1 MINDDSKKNLISDL
15 HLRAIETIP
24 GGNSLLSKRR
34 EMYAPGQ
41 WPSFFDESK
50 GIMVKDINGKEY
62 RDFSNFS
69 VGTNSLGY
77 GNKNV
82 DAAVIRCIS
91 KGNMS
96 TLNPPEEVYLAERL
110 IELHPWSSMAR
121 FARTGGEANSIA
133 IRIARAFTGKSKI
146 AFCGYHGWH
155 DWYLSA
161 NLKDSRNLD
170 KQVLSGLSVSGV
182 PKQLEGSSLPFV
194 EGDLEG
200 LEKILHQG
208 DVAAIKMEVM
218 RSKEPSLQYLREIK
232 ELAKKYNC
240 LLIFDECTSGFRE
253 TFGGLHLKYGI
264 EPDLAVLGKTLGN
277 GYAITSVIGTKRVM
291 RAGETTFISSSFF
304 TERIGFVAGLAALE
318 EMDRLKSWQ
327 VITRIGKAFKDRL
340 QFLANKYSLMID
352 ITGMDALTAY
362 NFKYKNSLEI
372 KTFITQEMLKENFLT
387 SNLFYSCVEHSQEDM
402 DAFFTSLD
410 KVLKR
415 LANIISNN
423 EDLTTYLE
431 GPVCHSGFQR
441 LN

>member
-1 MINDDSKKNLISDL
+1 MINDDSKKDHISDL
-15 HLRAIETIP
+15 HLRATKIIP

-34 EMYAPGQ
+34 EMYAPSQ

-170 KQVLSGLSVSGV
+170 KQLLSGLSTSGV
-182 PKQLEGSSLPFV
+182 PKELMGTSLPFL

-200 LEKILHQG
+200 LEVILRQG

-253 TFGGLHLKYGI
+253 TYGGLHLKYGI

-277 GYAITSVIGTKRVM
+277 GYAITTVIGTKRVM
-291 RAGETTFISSSFF
+291 GAGETTFISSSFF

-340 QFLANKYSLMID
+340 QSLANKHSLMID
-352 ITGMDALTAY
+352 ITGMDALTTY
-362 NFKYKNSLEI
+362 NFKYENSLEI
-372 KTFITQEMLKENFLT
+372 KTFIIQEMLKENFLT
-387 SNLFYSCVEHSQEDM
+387 SNVFYSSVEHSQEDM

>member
-1 MINDDSKKNLISDL
+1 MINDESEKDLIGDL
-15 HLRAIETIP
+15 HARAIKAIP

-41 WPSFFDESK
+41 WPAFFDEAR
-50 GIMVKDINGKEY
+50 GIVVTDINGKEY

-69 VGTNSLGY
+69 VGTNTLGY
-77 GNKNV
+77 GNRNV
-82 DAAVIRCIS
+82 DAAVIRCIRR
-91 KGNMS
+91 GNMS

-110 IELHPWSSMAR
+110 VELHPWSSMVR

-133 IRIARAFTGKSKI
+133 IRIARAFTGKDKI

-161 NLKDSRNLD
+161 NLQDSKNLD
-170 KQVLSGLSVSGV
+170 KQLLSGLSTFGV
-182 PKQLEGSSLPFV
+182 PIALAGSSIPFL

-200 LEKILHQG
+200 LETILRQG

-218 RSKEPSLQYLREIK
+218 RSKEPSLQYLRDIK
-232 ELAKKYNC
+232 ELATKYNC
-240 LLIFDECTSGFRE
+240 LLVFDECTSGFRE

-291 RAGETTFISSSFF
+291 SSGETTFISSSFF

-327 VITRIGKAFKDRL
+327 VITSIGKAFKKRL
-340 QFLANKYSLMID
+340 QLLADKHSLMID
-352 ITGMDALTAY
+352 ITGMDALTTY
-362 NFKYKNSLEI
+362 NFKYKNPLEI
-372 KTFITQEMLKENFLT
+372 KTFVIQEMLKEKFLT
-387 SNLFYSCVEHSQEDM
+387 SNVFYSSVEHSQKDM
-402 DAFFTSLD
+402 DAFFESLD
-410 KVLKR
+410 KVFFK
-415 LANIISNN
+415 LAKVILNN
-423 EDLTTYLE
+423 EDITKYLD
-431 GPVCHSGFQR
+431 GAICHSGFQR